1 MAAVL
6 RRACWRFG
14 YAQWGPGQLDQ
25 EMQENVW
32 LSAPAH
38 SVDLLFDRDHD
49 TKWRRA
55 MAILRVDPLLLS
67 GVAGHA

>member
-1 MAAVL
+1 M
-6 RRACWRFG
+6 
-14 YAQWGPGQLDQ
+14 GPGSIGPG
-25 EMQENVW
+25 NAGKR
-32 LSAPAH
+32 LSAPAQ